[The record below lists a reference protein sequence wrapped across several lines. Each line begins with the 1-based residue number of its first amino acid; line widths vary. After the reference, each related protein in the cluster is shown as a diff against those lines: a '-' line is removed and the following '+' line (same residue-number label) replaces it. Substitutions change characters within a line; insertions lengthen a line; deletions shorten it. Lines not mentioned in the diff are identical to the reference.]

1 MSAIALNLFVRG
13 VTWFT
18 DANSTTGD
26 WMLTTHSPDST
37 IRLTEWFLHP
47 WHYWVWTS
55 VWCQEKHKLTRHLWW
70 CFLPWK
76 IQPLFQ
82 VSFSEL
88 CPISLI
94 LYHHNHIYNNNKNN
108 ISKYLAL
115 ARNFI
120 YFISDNL
127 VITTWVSCYCPHF
140 KTEVAE
146 FPAFLYLFLC
156 QPYAHG

>member
-1 MSAIALNLFVRG
+1 MQTAPLVTGCSPPTAPTAPSDWQNGFSTPGTAGSELSLVPGKAI
-13 VTWFT
+13 
-18 DANSTTGD
+18 
-26 WMLTTHSPDST
+26 
-37 IRLTEWFLHP
+37 
-47 WHYWVWTS
+47 
-55 VWCQEKHKLTRHLWW
+55 KLTRHLWW

-140 KTEVAE
+140 KMEVAE